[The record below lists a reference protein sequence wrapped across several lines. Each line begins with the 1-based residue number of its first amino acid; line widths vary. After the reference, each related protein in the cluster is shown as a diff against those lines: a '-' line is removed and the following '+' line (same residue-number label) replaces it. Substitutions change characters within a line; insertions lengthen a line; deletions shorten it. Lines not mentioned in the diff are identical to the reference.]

1 MLSSALNIMTG
12 TCWCCGQKWSH
23 FFFFPDKPAH
33 FVFSKLDSLLS
44 NQSVREQPID
54 LFFNYL
60 NITVL
65 INRFLKKIFR
75 EWIVNTFFRVRW
87 HFFQQKLSS
96 IYRLR
101 NYGKNIVTGWWLP
114 WFRER
119 QWRWK
124 DRVLVPHPAKSADQN
139 VFTTRL
145 GAAKTVQPWATSRS
159 SLSN

>member
-1 MLSSALNIMTG
+1 MDDNITALIAI
-12 TCWCCGQKWSH
+12 
-23 FFFFPDKPAH
+23 FFFSDLRCICSWKNYGWEPLRHSCDII
-33 FVFSKLDSLLS
+33 SLLLW
-44 NQSVREQPID
+44 IITYD

-124 DRVLVPHPAKSADQN
+124 DRVLVPHPAKSTDQN